1 MHEPKISRRKLFKG
15 AAALGAVSVAAACAP
30 TAGTGTTASPATA
43 LPSPTTAPDR
53 EMILAYT
60 ADLNTMDPAL
70 IRGPNEQE
78 NALNMYNGL
87 VRYAFNA
94 PNVQVEPDLATKW
107 DISPDGKT
115 WTFTLRQGVQFH
127 KDFGELT
134 SDDVVFHYKRLMDPK
149 TGSQAISDLGPI
161 ASVEAPDKY
170 TVRFTMKAPYQNFLE
185 AVVAWR
191 WAMIPSRKAVEQYGA
206 DYANNPIGTGAYIYQ
221 SRIPRQEIRWTANA
235 KYWRGAPGIARI
247 KLVVVPEES
256 VGALALRRGEVHAM
270 KVQTPAVYRS
280 LKGDAAVQLAG
291 DPAMSWLGCFFNLEK
306 KPFDNPK
313 FRQALAT
320 AIDRTAMVT
329 ALEGTANPG
338 YSVVPPAAFAF
349 TTDVPKW
356 EGGIAKAKT
365 LLAEAG
371 YPNGGVSFDVALR
384 AEHQAYMEVAADQW
398 RQIGVTANIKLM
410 ESGAFATLVSAP
422 EHNYQVVVGGIGRPT
437 AEQQLV
443 QFNSRSPRLNNYA
456 TYKNPAVDTI
466 IDQLATEL
474 DTNKRKT
481 LLGDFQ
487 KTIANDVPALVMLN
501 QLNVVGYHSSV
512 KGFAKNY
519 VNHILLVE
527 QMALTS

>member
-1 MHEPKISRRKLFKG
+1 MHQQKISRRKLFKG

-30 TAGTGTTASPATA
+30 TTTTGTPSVSAAVA
-43 LPSPTTAPDR
+43 SPTTAPDR
-53 EMILAYT
+53 EIILGYT

-94 PNVQVEPDLATKW
+94 STVQVEPDLATKW
-107 DISPDGKT
+107 DVSPDGKT

-134 SDDVVFHYKRLMDPK
+134 SDDVVFHYRRLQDPK
-149 TGSQAISDLGPI
+149 TGSQGISDLTNVAAI
-161 ASVEAPDKY
+161 DAPDRY
-170 TVRFTMKAPYQNFLE
+170 TVRFTMKTPYQNFLE

-206 DYANNPIGTGAYIYQ
+206 DYANNPIGTGAYVYQ
-221 SRIPRQEIRWTANA
+221 SRVPRQEIRWTANA

-247 KLVVVPEES
+247 KLVVIPEES
-256 VGALALRRGEVHAM
+256 VGALALRRGEIHAM
-270 KVQTPAVYRS
+270 KVQTPAVYRT
-280 LKGDAAVQLAG
+280 LKGDASVQLAG

-306 KPFDNPK
+306 KPFDNIK

-320 AIDRTAMVT
+320 AVDRNAMVT
-329 ALEGTANPG
+329 AVEGTANPG
-338 YSVVPPAAFAF
+338 YSVIPPAAFGF
-349 TTDVPKW
+349 VTDVQKW
-356 EGGIAKAKT
+356 EGGTAKAKQ

-371 YPNGGVSFDVALR
+371 YPNGGVSFDVNLR
-384 AEHQAYMEVAADQW
+384 AEHMAYMEVAADQW
-398 RQIGVTANIKLM
+398 RQIGVTANLKLM

-422 EHNYQVVVGGIGRPT
+422 EHNYNVVVGGIGRPT

-456 TYKNPAVDTI
+456 TYKSAQVDTI
-466 IDQLATEL
+466 IDQLASEL
-474 DTNKRKT
+474 DPNRRKT

-487 KTIANDVPALVMLN
+487 RTVANDLPALVMLN

-512 KGFAKNY
+512 KGYAKNF

-527 QMALTS
+527 KMALT